1 MKPKTLF
8 IMSSF
13 NLYGGTPKKT
23 LDLMNYLNEN
33 CVLYVYDN
41 SYSEFKSKFE
51 KTGAKIYEGFYGKN
65 FIKHCYTLLK
75 IIREN
80 RIDIIQTQFSMG
92 ETLGFLI
99 KLFNSKVKFIVAFVG
114 SQKPSL
120 LKSLFLNFVYFKVD
134 SFVYISKYVKK
145 EKEKQFP
152 FIKKRN
158 NCIIYNG
165 TELRKDTGE
174 NFVDLN
180 KISLLDIAGLTKIKN
195 IEVLIKAFNILINK
209 NKIKNIFLYVVGDGP
224 NKNELQSLIRK
235 FHLTEN
241 VFLLGYQKN
250 TGGLLNS
257 CDIFVHPCYK
267 EGFGIVVTEAMRAE
281 KPIIVANAGALPE
294 LIEHEKTGLVV
305 DPHSPQKWVDA
316 IIKLIQNYEFAKSL
330 GSNARAKAEH
340 KFNAQKFVENYKSL
354 YLRLISK

>member
-1 MKPKTLF
+1 MKILY
-8 IMSSF
+8 ILSSY
-13 NLYGGTPKKT
+13 NIYGGTPKKT
-23 LDLMNYLNEN
+23 YDMMKYLKEDA
-33 CVLYVYDN
+33 VLYT
-41 SYSEFKSKFE
+41 YSNAYPEFKYKFE
-51 KTGAKIYEGFYGKN
+51 QCGGKIYEGFYGNN
-65 FIKHCYTLLK
+65 FFKHLYSLLK
-75 IIREN
+75 IIKEN
-80 RIDIIQTQFSMG
+80 KIDIVQAQFSMG

-99 KLFNSKVKFIVAFVG
+99 KLFNSKVKLIVAFVG

-120 LKSLFLNFVYFKVD
+120 LKSLFLNLIYYNVD

-152 FIKKRN
+152 LLKNRN

-174 NFVDLN
+174 DFIDLK
-180 KISLLDIAGLTKIKN
+180 KISLLDIAGLTEIKN
-195 IEVLIKAFNILINK
+195 IKVLIKAFNILVNINK
-209 NKIKNIFLYVVGDGP
+209 SENIYLYIAGDGP
-224 NKNELQSLIRK
+224 KKKELLSLISK
-235 FHLTEN
+235 FQLTKY

-250 TGGLLNS
+250 VGGLLNS
-257 CDIFVHPCYK
+257 CNIFVHPCYK

-340 KFNAQKFVENYKSL
+340 KFNAQKFVKNYKRL
-354 YLRLISK
+354 YLKLIHK